1 MTVTTT
7 TTTVQSCIQN
17 DWLKNDGSI
26 FIAKLDQIFF
36 LFVIPRIKI
45 DSIFL
50 FFLSIRWRYLSEKYL
65 RKNVNIHI
73 GKVQAFFPN
82 DFVLLLLLKT
92 YTRREKLMLS
102 CHISTENNKW
112 HATRGGGRTS
122 HQLSTK
128 KKEKSSSSC
137 YFLSFFFGFPCDID
151 NKEKRKK
158 FFFSTDGWMDGR
170 DFFFPFFFPH
180 WRMWMCAAAHRII
193 VLPRLTFQRSK
204 HWLIPPFYTLPH
216 QLTAETINLFNRA
229 MPWRRWQSSGIWPKK
244 KNK

>member
-122 HQLSTK
+122 HQLSK
-128 KKEKSSSSC
+128 RKSSSSC
-137 YFLSFFFGFPCDID
+137 YFLSFFLDFLVISIT
-151 NKEKRKK
+151 RKNVK
-158 FFFSTDGWMDGR
+158 NFFFQLTDGWMEGI
-170 DFFFPFFFPH
+170 FFFLSFFRTDGCGCVRQP
-180 WRMWMCAAAHRII
+180 
-193 VLPRLTFQRSK
+193 T
-204 HWLIPPFYTLPH
+204 
-216 QLTAETINLFNRA
+216 
-229 MPWRRWQSSGIWPKK
+229 G
-244 KNK
+244 